1 MLSASRGLRARAA
14 LLMLRQDAVNLN
26 PLLFACALHS
36 NHAPIEAG
44 CSSSSSFGKIP
55 TLYTNNTRR
64 AYSRNFIERN
74 ANVNAFLSD
83 SSFSSLSSPSQRP
96 VCQFRAQSSL
106 FPHKFHFF
114 FTYFITLL
122 LCKFRETGLN
132 AKRAPIILIL
142 SLK

>member
-1 MLSASRGLRARAA
+1 MLSASRCLRARAA
-14 LLMLRQDAVNLN
+14 LIMLRQDAVKHN
-26 PLLFACALHS
+26 PLLYACALHS
-36 NHAPIEAG
+36 NHAPIGAG
-44 CSSSSSFGKIP
+44 SSSTSSFGKNP

-64 AYSRNFIERN
+64 AYSWNLIQKN

-83 SSFSSLSSPSQRP
+83 SSFSSPSTPCQQP
-96 VCQFRAQSSL
+96 VCPFLAQSNL

-114 FTYFITLL
+114 ICFLTFL

-132 AKRAPIILIL
+132 AKWALIILIL